1 MRIRNVD
8 QGMDI
13 YIYED
18 GDAELGTLYTIS
30 LAVLISDVSS
40 ANVDVDG

>member
-1 MRIRNVD
+1 MKTE
-8 QGMDI
+8 M
-13 YIYED
+13 
-18 GDAELGTLYTIS
+18 LGTLYTIS